1 MNKNLHSLKMP
12 SKADIEMEN
21 TSLKLEVEDLKKKLY
36 IAENKTQI
44 ARSYRIM
51 KEENERLK
59 SIIKSS
65 GDINLLNVFKF
76 I

>member
-1 MNKNLHSLKMP
+1 MNKNLHSSKMP

-21 TSLKLEVEDLKKKLY
+21 TALKLELEDLKKKLY
-36 IAENKTQI
+36 LAENKTQI
-44 ARSYRIM
+44 ARGYRIM

-65 GDINLLNVFKF
+65 SDTNLLNIFKF

>member
-1 MNKNLHSLKMP
+1 MP

-21 TSLKLEVEDLKKKLY
+21 TALKIELEDLKRKLY
-36 IAENKTQI
+36 LAENRTQI
-44 ARSYRIM
+44 ARGYRIM

-65 GDINLLNVFKF
+65 TDINLLNVFKF

>member
-1 MNKNLHSLKMP
+1 MP

-21 TSLKLEVEDLKKKLY
+21 TALKLELEGLKRKLY
-36 IAENKTQI
+36 LAENKTQI
-44 ARSYRIM
+44 ARSYRIV

-65 GDINLLNVFKF
+65 GDTNLLNIFKF